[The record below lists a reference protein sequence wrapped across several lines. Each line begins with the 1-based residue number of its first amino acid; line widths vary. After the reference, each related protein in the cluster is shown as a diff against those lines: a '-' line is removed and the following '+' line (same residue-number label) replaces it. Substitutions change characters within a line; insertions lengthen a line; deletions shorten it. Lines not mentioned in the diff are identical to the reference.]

1 MPVLLRLFE
10 FPWRLDIMDVMKPDV
25 MKPDVMKPDV
35 MKPDVMKLDGMK
47 RLVLLLSCSAALVC
61 GADLANVHTVYVLQM
76 SKGMDQYLAN
86 RLTNDHVFQV
96 VTDPKLADAVLTDRI
111 GESFQA
117 KLEELFPSPEPE
129 QPAKEKEEVANAQP
143 GGLLAEPVNK
153 LASPG
158 ANSSFGHATGTVFLV
173 DVKSRQVIWSA
184 YDLPRD
190 GTSRQ
195 LDRTA
200 SDIVSRI
207 NRELNKR
214 DQKKK

>member
-1 MPVLLRLFE
+1 
-10 FPWRLDIMDVMKPDV
+10 MDVMKLGV
-25 MKPDVMKPDV
+25 
-35 MKPDVMKLDGMK
+35 MK
-47 RLVLLLSCSAALVC
+47 RLVLLLSCSAALAC
-61 GADLANVHTVYVLQM
+61 GADLANVHTVYVLKM

-129 QPAKEKEEVANAQP
+129 QPAKEKEKEEDANAKP
-143 GGLLAEPVNK
+143 GGLLAEPMNK
-153 LASPG
+153 LASPA
-158 ANSSFGHATGTVFLV
+158 ANSSFGQAPGTIFLV
-173 DVKSRQVIWSA
+173 DARSRQVVWSA
-184 YDLPRD
+184 YDVPKD
-190 GTSRQ
+190 GSSRQ

-207 NRELNKR
+207 KHDL
-214 DQKKK
+214 KKK

>member
-1 MPVLLRLFE
+1 
-10 FPWRLDIMDVMKPDV
+10 MDV
-25 MKPDVMKPDV
+25 
-35 MKPDVMKLDGMK
+35 MK
-47 RLVLLLSCSAALVC
+47 RLVLLLSCSAALTC
-61 GADLANVHTVYVLQM
+61 GADLANVHTVYVLKM

-117 KLEELFPSPEPE
+117 KLEELFPTPEPE
-129 QPAKEKEEVANAQP
+129 QPAKENAKKLAKEKEKEEGAKP
-143 GGLLAEPVNK
+143 GGLLAEPMNK
-153 LASPG
+153 LANPG
-158 ANSSFGHATGTVFLV
+158 ANSSFGQASGTIFLV

-184 YDLPRD
+184 YDVPKD

-207 NRELNKR
+207 KR
-214 DQKKK
+214 DLKKQ

>member
-1 MPVLLRLFE
+1 
-10 FPWRLDIMDVMKPDV
+10 MDV
-25 MKPDVMKPDV
+25 
-35 MKPDVMKLDGMK
+35 MK
-47 RLVLLLSCSAALVC
+47 RLVLLLSCCAALAC
-61 GADLANVHTVYVLQM
+61 GADLANVHTVYVLKM

-117 KLEELFPSPEPE
+117 KLEELFPTPEPE
-129 QPAKEKEEVANAQP
+129 QPAKENAKELAKQKEKEKEESAKP

-153 LASPG
+153 LASPA
-158 ANSSFGHATGTVFLV
+158 ANSSFGHAGGTIFLV
-173 DVKSRQVIWSA
+173 DARSRQVVWSA
-184 YDLPRD
+184 YDVPKD

-207 NRELNKR
+207 KR
-214 DQKKK
+214 DLKKQ

>member
-1 MPVLLRLFE
+1 MGV
-10 FPWRLDIMDVMKPDV
+10 V
-25 MKPDVMKPDV
+25 
-35 MKPDVMKLDGMK
+35 MK
-47 RLVLLLSCSAALVC
+47 RLALLLSCSAALAC
-61 GADLANVHTVYVLQM
+61 GADLANVHTVYVLKM
-76 SKGMDQYLAN
+76 SKGMDQYLVN

-117 KLEELFPSPEPE
+117 KLEEISPNPEPE
-129 QPAKEKEEVANAQP
+129 QPAKEKEKEEDAKP
-143 GGLLAEPVNK
+143 GGLFGEPVNK
-153 LASPG
+153 LSSPG

-173 DVKSRQVIWSA
+173 DVKSRQVVWSA
-184 YDLPRD
+184 YDVPKD

-207 NRELNKR
+207 KHDL
-214 DQKKK
+214 KKK

>member
-1 MPVLLRLFE
+1 
-10 FPWRLDIMDVMKPDV
+10 MDV
-25 MKPDVMKPDV
+25 
-35 MKPDVMKLDGMK
+35 MK
-47 RLVLLLSCSAALVC
+47 RLVLLLSCSAALAY
-61 GADLANVHTVYVLQM
+61 GADLANVHTVYVLKM

-86 RLTNDHVFQV
+86 RLTNEHVFQV
-96 VTDPKLADAVLTDRI
+96 LTDPKLADAVLTDRI

-129 QPAKEKEEVANAQP
+129 QPAKEKEKEKEEDAKP
-143 GGLLAEPVNK
+143 GGLFAEPMNK

-158 ANSSFGHATGTVFLV
+158 ANSTFGQAGTVFLV
-173 DVKSRQVIWSA
+173 DVKSRQVVWSA
-184 YDLPRD
+184 YDVPKD

-207 NRELNKR
+207 KHDL
-214 DQKKK
+214 KKK

>member
-1 MPVLLRLFE
+1 M
-10 FPWRLDIMDVMKPDV
+10 
-25 MKPDVMKPDV
+25 
-35 MKPDVMKLDGMK
+35 DVMKLDVMK
-47 RLVLLLSCSAALVC
+47 RLVLLLSCSAALLC
-61 GADLANVHTVYVLQM
+61 GADLASVHTVYVLKM

-129 QPAKEKEEVANAQP
+129 QPAKEKDKEQDAKP
-143 GGLLAEPVNK
+143 GGLFAEPMNK

-158 ANSSFGHATGTVFLV
+158 ANSSFGQAAGTIFLV
-173 DVKSRQVIWSA
+173 DVKSRQVLWSA
-184 YDLPRD
+184 YDVPKG

-207 NRELNKR
+207 NRDLTKR
-214 DQKKK
+214 DLKKK